1 MLVVKSALNLPAS
14 HEKLK
19 SSLLPCEGEETA
31 AVLSIRFSELDLAT
45 APDERRATSMASSR
59 RGRNLAVFVMV
70 W

>member
-1 MLVVKSALNLPAS
+1 
-14 HEKLK
+14 
-19 SSLLPCEGEETA
+19 
-31 AVLSIRFSELDLAT
+31 LAT